1 MWLWGVVRS
10 LRGRCLDTLSSYVV
24 WLDQWASSKL
34 QFTVLKSW
42 RSSRPFNKEKCVF
55 HLCENENLK
64 PFPDTNERFYLI
76 KAQDGPTQPERVC
89 PPFSGLPW
97 RQVTSICSIWYVI
110 DSLKNASS
118 AFLKKGFRDAT
129 QKRRRAQKTD
139 AADARFSLETPGKR
153 CWSSEETCSTA
164 ETLSQAL
171 CAVKGNKS
179 GNSLPPLKIKVWWR
193 KFPMETK
200 PLSSDQR

>member
-55 HLCENENLK
+55 RLCENENLK
-64 PFPDTNERFYLI
+64 PFPVTNERFYLI

-89 PPFSGLPW
+89 PPFSGLPG

-118 AFLKKGFRDAT
+118 AFLKKVERFPTWRV
-129 QKRRRAQKTD
+129 QRRHTKEA
-139 AADARFSLETPGKR
+139 E
-153 CWSSEETCSTA
+153 SSENRRCRRSLLVGNTRKKMLELRRNMQHSRD
-164 ETLSQAL
+164 SQPGFV
-171 CAVKGNKS
+171 CG
-179 GNSLPPLKIKVWWR
+179 
-193 KFPMETK
+193 
-200 PLSSDQR
+200 